1 MEAGGQGLC
10 GRSEAALEGN
20 VCTRKARAMVGCR
33 HCRLEGAG
41 GKEVEGLVPRMAAR
55 TVATA
60 TRFPTSRCPQVG
72 VARGLQQALDG
83 KAALKALGP
92 PARPLPS
99 LHFRISRS
107 RDALVPAAPKAQ
119 ELPSDELAIA
129 LDFGTSMLD
138 TLQTQLGIAKADLP
152 APPRLTWPRDAPGTA
167 KDRPVTGRAKARHVS
182 TFAADAHPPGT
193 KRVTPETSV
202 VLGDFVPVLSSSGT
216 NLVRPWGMAC
226 ALHGYGHGEVFP
238 HNLGDDLRQI
248 DPRCRALAI
257 KALGKLGG
265 FAHTVLAPGGLAHGL
280 VEAPPLA
287 LA

>member
-41 GKEVEGLVPRMAAR
+41 GKEVEWLVPRMAAR

-152 APPRLTWPRDAPGTA
+152 APPP
-167 KDRPVTGRAKARHVS
+167 
-182 TFAADAHPPGT
+182 AH
-193 KRVTPETSV
+193 
-202 VLGDFVPVLSSSGT
+202 
-216 NLVRPWGMAC
+216 
-226 ALHGYGHGEVFP
+226 
-238 HNLGDDLRQI
+238 
-248 DPRCRALAI
+248 
-257 KALGKLGG
+257 
-265 FAHTVLAPGGLAHGL
+265 LAPGRPRHRQGQTSHRKSKSQAREHVRRRCPPPRNEAGDSGNQCGSRGLRSGPLKLRHQPCSTLGHGL
-280 VEAPPLA
+280 RASWIWPWRGVPS
-287 LA
+287 